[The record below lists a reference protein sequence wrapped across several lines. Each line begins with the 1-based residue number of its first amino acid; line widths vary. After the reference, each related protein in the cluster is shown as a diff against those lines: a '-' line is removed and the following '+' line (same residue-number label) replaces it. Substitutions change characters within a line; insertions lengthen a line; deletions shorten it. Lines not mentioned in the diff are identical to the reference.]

1 MKEKQRDAAEKLL
14 YIWPNYLSRLAK
26 DPIVPDKDKAAIK
39 ELAAAIK
46 GEKALPTD
54 LL

>member
-1 MKEKQRDAAEKLL
+1 L
-14 YIWPNYLSRLAK
+14 YIWPNYLTKLAK
-26 DPIVPDKDKAAIK
+26 DPLVPDQDKAKIK

-54 LL
+54 LLQYRNIF